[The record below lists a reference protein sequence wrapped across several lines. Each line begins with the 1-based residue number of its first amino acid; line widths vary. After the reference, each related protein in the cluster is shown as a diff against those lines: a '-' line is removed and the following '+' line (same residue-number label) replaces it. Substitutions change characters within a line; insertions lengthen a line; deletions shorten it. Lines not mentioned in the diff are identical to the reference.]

1 MCRQI
6 EIPFKHQMRT
16 PGAREPRSDR
26 SPSGAETEHSS
37 CQVGLAVRKPISES
51 RSAVNRPPARI
62 ADPDADHLYG
72 RAAGDDLV
80 LCRCEACVDEPRD
93 HGPIESVSEREQV
106 HCNAVRNAREQR
118 QCVALLLAEAWF
130 W

>member
-1 MCRQI
+1 
-6 EIPFKHQMRT
+6 MRT

-26 SPSGAETEHSS
+26 KPVRDRTQLLPGWPRGAQAT
-37 CQVGLAVRKPISES
+37 SER

-80 LCRCEACVDEPRD
+80 LRRCEACVDEPRD
-93 HGPIESVSEREQV
+93 HGSVESVSEREQV
-106 HCNAVRNAREQR
+106 HRNAVRNAREQR

>member
-1 MCRQI
+1 MKFRSS
-6 EIPFKHQMRT
+6 EGSDPN
-16 PGAREPRSDR
+16 ARCAPTAVGIGTRPRV
-26 SPSGAETEHSS
+26 AEAY
-37 CQVGLAVRKPISES
+37 QKG
-51 RSAVNRPPARI
+51 RSAFNRPPARI

-80 LCRCEACVDEPRD
+80 LCRCEACVDEPGD
-93 HGPIESVSEREQV
+93 HGPVESVGEREQV

-118 QCVALLLAEAWF
+118 QCVALLLVEAWF